1 MKKDK
6 KVAVVAPKV
15 DFAAKFVCG
24 SSAITE
30 NDVKAKSE
38 NNDCVVRAVMN
49 AFEVPYDEA
58 HEFVAKEFGREPGK
72 GTKGAVSGFMRLA
85 TAGGALNHGIRP
97 LGKFSAEPLTPE
109 EADEQGVLLNLKY
122 PKGGGRFASFT
133 VGKFL
138 AQNPTGSFL
147 IIVAKH
153 ALAIRNG
160 KVYDNINEM
169 DQLFLTK
176 GRDQRKCQAIFE
188 VVKKPAPRKKA
199 VKAVVPGE

>member
-6 KVAVVAPKV
+6 QVAVVAPKV
-15 DFAAKFVCG
+15 DFAAKFVC
-24 SSAITE
+24 SKAAITD
-30 NDVKAKSE
+30 NDVKATGE

-49 AFEVPYDEA
+49 AFQVSYDTA
-58 HEFVAKEFGREPGK
+58 HEFVEKTFDREPGK
-72 GTKGAVSGFMRLA
+72 GTKGAVSGFMKLA
-85 TAGGALNHGIRP
+85 TDGGALDHNIIP
-97 LGKFSAEPLTPE
+97 LGKFSEEPLTPE
-109 EADEQGVLLNLKY
+109 EADKAGVLINLKY

-138 AQNPTGSFL
+138 DQNPTGSFV

-153 ALAIRNG
+153 ALAIRDG

-169 DQLFLTK
+169 DKLFLAK
-176 GRDQRKCQAIFE
+176 GRDQRRCEAIFE